1 MEEDPPPGVPEWIVT
16 YGDMMSLLLTFFI
29 MLVSLSEIAAEQKYM
44 QMVEALDKYLGYDT
58 APLQPPGDSHP
69 ANSPV
74 LKSDDVK
81 PGGGTESDGTG
92 GVRTKAM
99 EGRDTRVRV
108 TEEGRPEQIGES
120 ILFQGNQKLTAE
132 SEAGL
137 LAISRKLKGKPNKIE
152 IRTYTSRESTTPDST
167 YESRMQLAYERAHIV
182 LALFTEWG
190 IEPERIR
197 IMASPAG
204 DSTDGVVPG
213 AVSAERVEIFT
224 TDMLTSSYVAPRT
237 H

>member
-58 APLQPPGDSHP
+58 AHLEPPGDSHP

-74 LKSDDVK
+74 LKKDDVK

-108 TEEGRPEQIGES
+108 TEEGRPEQIGEP
-120 ILFQGNQKLTAE
+120 ILFQGNQQLTAE

-137 LAISRKLKGKPNKIE
+137 LAISRQLKGKPNKIE
-152 IRTYTSRESTTPDST
+152 IRTYATRETPASDSS
-167 YESRMQLAYERAHIV
+167 YESRMQQAYERAHVV

-197 IMASPAG
+197 IMGHPAG
-204 DSTDGVVPG
+204 DHANAAVVGSVP
-213 AVSAERVEIFT
+213 AERVEIFT
-224 TDMLTSSYVAPRT
+224 TDMLTSSYVAPRAR
-237 H
+237 

>member
-29 MLVSLSEIAAEQKYM
+29 MLVSLSEIAAEKKYM
-44 QMVEALDKYLGYDT
+44 AMVQALDKYLGYDT
-58 APLQPPGDSHP
+58 APLKPPGESHP

-99 EGRDTRVRV
+99 QGQDTRVRV
-108 TEEGRPEQIGES
+108 TEEGRPEQIGEP
-120 ILFQGNQKLTAE
+120 ILFQGNLQLTAG

-137 LAISRKLKGKPNKIE
+137 LAISRKLKGKPNKIV
-152 IRTYTSRESTTPDST
+152 IRTYATRESSTADSS
-167 YESRMQLAYERAHIV
+167 YESRTQQAYERAHVV
-182 LALFTEWG
+182 LVLFTEWG

-197 IMASPAG
+197 IMAYPAG
-204 DSTDGVVPG
+204 DSSNLAVVG
-213 AVSAERVEIFT
+213 AVPAERVEIFT

-237 H
+237 R